1 VSAVPPDPPDPP
13 DASEPPER
21 PADARVR
28 ALLGEVGSAPA
39 PAPSTELAVRVVRA
53 ARWQRPVRAALDV
66 VASVGGAV
74 AAAASLLFGRRKDP
88 TR

>member
-1 VSAVPPDPPDPP
+1 MSI
-13 DASEPPER
+13 PED
-21 PADARVR
+21 PADARVQH
-28 ALLGEVGSAPA
+28 LLSELRDTSAP
-39 PAPSTELAVRVVRA
+39 PSTDLAVRVVRT

-74 AAAASLLFGRRKDP
+74 ASAAALLFGRSRKGP